1 MENNSFVMQ
10 AYNHFQIQKDLRG
23 FEAMKEGVDYYT
35 EIIQEAVKTAPEA
48 DAGLIAYAM
57 EVIAAAIRK
66 GVPAADETA
75 KIAAAAISAIIVAV
89 PAKTVDDERE
99 EEQ

>member
-1 MENNSFVMQ
+1 MENKSFVMQ

-23 FEAMKEGVDYYT
+23 FEAIKEGVDYYT

-75 KIAAAAISAIIVAV
+75 KIAAAAISAIIVAA
-89 PAKTVDDERE
+89 PAKAVDDERE
-99 EEQ
+99 G

>member
-23 FEAMKEGVDYYT
+23 FEAIKEGVDYYT

-57 EVIAAAIRK
+57 EVIATAIRK

-75 KIAAAAISAIIVAV
+75 KIAAAAISAIIVAA
-89 PAKTVDDERE
+89 PAKIVDDERE
-99 EEQ
+99 EGI